1 MASSDNVMPA
11 SSADIDKIKEG
22 VRLILEGIGEDPE
35 RPGLRL
41 TPTRVARMYQ
51 EVFGGMRVDP
61 REVVTLLP
69 DVDKHEEIVLVKDIP
84 IYSVC
89 EHHLLPFIGKAH
101 VAYIPKG
108 GRITGLSK
116 IARVVDILSRRP
128 QLQERLTS
136 QVADTLAEKLR
147 PEGIMVVI
155 EAEHLCMTMRGIKK
169 PGSITITSVV
179 RGIFRSNAVTRSE
192 TLNLIGIGKG

>member
-11 SSADIDKIKEG
+11 FSADIDKIKEG

-169 PGSITITSVV
+169 PGSITVTSVV